1 MQEHIKETLAG
12 MGNVPFVKILDA
24 NNKTYFHLR
33 GNNNYSQGIYPA
45 FATGLCTY
53 KDCKA
58 AHLLGQET
66 PQAWATLLSQEIEAG
81 CIRIKSEEDIQ
92 PRKRFRGQCGTK

>member
-1 MQEHIKETLAG
+1 MQEDIKETSAG

-24 NNKTYFHLR
+24 KNKSNFHLR
-33 GNNNYSQGIYPA
+33 VNNNYSQGICPA

-53 KDCKA
+53 KDCRA

-66 PQAWATLLSQEIEAG
+66 PQAWAKWLCKEIEPG
-81 CIRIKSEEDIQ
+81 CIRIKSREDIQ
-92 PRKRFRGQCGTK
+92 QIPRTAQHQIG